1 MKFYCT
7 IFCLWLTNFVFAQQ
21 QADTLRNDNQIS
33 RKGSG
38 WKMNGKN
45 ISWKEAKVHIRQV
58 PEAVPFLKKA
68 YNNEKLAYLCLVPL
82 TVSVLMTPR
91 PQSENYTESRNIIF
105 RSFAAAS
112 AVAIIYF
119 MLQRSKNWKKAVLI
133 HNEKRA
139 IVY

>member
-7 IFCLWLTNFVFAQQ
+7 IFCLCLTNFVFAQQ
-21 QADTLRNDNQIS
+21 QPDTIRNDNQIT
-33 RKGSG
+33 RNWPG

-58 PEAVPFLKKA
+58 PEAVPFLNKA

-82 TVSVLMTPR
+82 TVSVLMIPR
-91 PQSENYTESRNIIF
+91 SGSENYTKSRNIIS
-105 RSFAAAS
+105 RSTAAAS
-112 AVAIIYF
+112 AVALSYF
-119 MLQRSKNWKKAVLI
+119 MLQRTKHWKKAILI

-139 IVY
+139 MMY